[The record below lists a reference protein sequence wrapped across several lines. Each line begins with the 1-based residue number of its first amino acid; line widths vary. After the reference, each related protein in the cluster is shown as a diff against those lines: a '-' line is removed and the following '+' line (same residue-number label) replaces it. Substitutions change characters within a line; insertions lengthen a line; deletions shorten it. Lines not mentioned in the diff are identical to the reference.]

1 MSRDNRDTSIGGPG
15 NAFQTTRWSAIRD
28 AGTLDE
34 QRRRLSVDNLIKKY
48 WKPVYC
54 YLRRKGYGNEIAKD
68 LTQGFFH
75 EVVLGRELIQQ
86 ADQAKG
92 RFRTFLLTALDR
104 YVTSVHRKETARKR
118 RPEHGMVQLESEVL
132 SNMPRAQSQRPPE
145 HVFNYVWATEL
156 LDQVLAEVRQEY
168 CGTAKETHWKVF
180 QARVLA
186 PILDGAEAPP
196 LADLCDKH
204 GIEGESR
211 ASNMIITVKRRFGVV
226 LRRCLRQFVQS
237 DSEVE
242 DEYSELIEI
251 LSKGS
256 AG

>member
-1 MSRDNRDTSIGGPG
+1 MGGEG
-15 NAFQTTRWSAIRD
+15 DVFQTTRWSGIRD

-34 QRRRLSVDNLIKKY
+34 QRRKLSVDNLIGKY

-54 YLRRKGYGNEIAKD
+54 YLRRKGYKNEIAKD

-104 YVTSVHRKETARKR
+104 YVTSVYRKETAKKR
-118 RPEHGMVQLESEVL
+118 LPKHGMIQLETAIL
-132 SNMPRAQSQRPPE
+132 SNIPKEQLQEPPE
-145 HVFNYVWATEL
+145 QVFNYAWASNL
-156 LDQVLAEVRQEY
+156 LDQVLVEVREEY
-168 CGTAKETHWKVF
+168 CNTGMETHWEVFRIKV
-180 QARVLA
+180 LD
-186 PILDGAEAPP
+186 PILEDAEAPSF
-196 LADLCDKH
+196 AEICRKYS
-204 GIEGESR
+204 IESESR

-237 DSEVE
+237 DSDVE
-242 DEYSELIEI
+242 DEYSQLIEI
-251 LSKGS
+251 LSQGG